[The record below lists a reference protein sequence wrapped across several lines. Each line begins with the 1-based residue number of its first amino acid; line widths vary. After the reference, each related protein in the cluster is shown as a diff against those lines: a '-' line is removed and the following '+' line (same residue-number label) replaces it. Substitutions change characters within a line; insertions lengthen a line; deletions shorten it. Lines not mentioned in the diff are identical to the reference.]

1 MFDTVVQRLKQ
12 LKLINCER
20 PLEYVF
26 YFSLKVP
33 PSLPTNA
40 EPLTNASAMTPTHQ
54 HMNPTS
60 ILVIFWLSFKLLKEF
75 LAIGSFFKFR
85 FADQRDN
92 YKALCQMV

>member
-26 YFSLKVP
+26 YFSFKVP

-40 EPLTNASAMTPTHQ
+40 EPSAMTPTHQ

-75 LAIGSFFKFR
+75 LAIGSFCKFR